1 MEGSFGGGGDDGIGK
16 NGGPSDGRPP
26 NPFAGASRQF
36 MGGAHGESPCK
47 SALGR
52 HDSLVAVPG
61 ALFEDKPQSAN
72 DTWRKLHSDPLLLIR
87 QREQE
92 ALARIKNNPI
102 KMAMIKKSVE
112 DEKKKKQ
119 DKKEKKRHKDHHH
132 SRSKDD
138 KRSLRRYSDS
148 DLKVKSLG
156 PGMFLLLFLVVP
168 NLAQSHILFQGFNW
182 ESWRQQGGWY
192 NFLKDKVSDI
202 TNAGVTHVWLPPPS
216 HSAQPLGCTSS

>member
-26 NPFAGASRQF
+26 NPFAGAYRQF
-36 MGGAHGESPCK
+36 LGGAHGESPCK

-72 DTWRKLHSDPLLLIR
+72 DTWRKLHSDPLLLIG

-148 DLKVKSLG
+148 ETSQRLFSL
-156 PGMFLLLFLVVP
+156 LWRLVM
-168 NLAQSHILFQGFNW
+168 HM
-182 ESWRQQGGWY
+182 
-192 NFLKDKVSDI
+192 
-202 TNAGVTHVWLPPPS
+202 
-216 HSAQPLGCTSS
+216 

>member
-1 MEGSFGGGGDDGIGK
+1 MPDLFSPTLPHSLSSTSISISVSTLCAMVVFAVTRRETVPFEGQKPGTSGLRK
-16 NGGPSDGRPP
+16 
-26 NPFAGASRQF
+26 
-36 MGGAHGESPCK
+36 K
-47 SALGR
+47 
-52 HDSLVAVPG
+52 VAVPG

-72 DTWRKLHSDPLLLIR
+72 DTWRKLHSDPLLLIG

-148 DLKVKSLG
+148 GTDLFPSLEFDQAFVSRVDFIRQRFH
-156 PGMFLLLFLVVP
+156 PCPFTMVLNRFFVHDLNPRMMDAFHLF
-168 NLAQSHILFQGFNW
+168 FF
-182 ESWRQQGGWY
+182 R
-192 NFLKDKVSDI
+192 FF
-202 TNAGVTHVWLPPPS
+202 
-216 HSAQPLGCTSS
+216 

>member
-148 DLKVKSLG
+148 EFNTFLSWDMHVHGTCLQLERLG
-156 PGMFLLLFLVVP
+156 RGLGRQVA
-168 NLAQSHILFQGFNW
+168 NR
-182 ESWRQQGGWY
+182 ES
-192 NFLKDKVSDI
+192 I
-202 TNAGVTHVWLPPPS
+202 GVTRGLGYACDAHVEWNCK
-216 HSAQPLGCTSS
+216 ARND

>member
-1 MEGSFGGGGDDGIGK
+1 MARSAGGRVAQALVWAQAGLDSDTDLAGGSNAFTV
-16 NGGPSDGRPP
+16 
-26 NPFAGASRQF
+26 
-36 MGGAHGESPCK
+36 K
-47 SALGR
+47 SLKKQGLFQSMTI
-52 HDSLVAVPG
+52 D

-138 KRSLRRYSDS
+138 KRSLRRYSESGTDLFACLEFDQAFVSRVDFIRQRFHPCPFTTVLNRFFVLDLNPRMMDAFHLFFFRFFS
-148 DLKVKSLG
+148 DL
-156 PGMFLLLFLVVP
+156 
-168 NLAQSHILFQGFNW
+168 
-182 ESWRQQGGWY
+182 
-192 NFLKDKVSDI
+192 
-202 TNAGVTHVWLPPPS
+202 
-216 HSAQPLGCTSS
+216 